1 MAVSYHRETSG
12 SRHSSRTQLEILLRA
27 SEASVNVVTV
37 GWVDS
42 SSFRLLTFT
51 LPSLI
56 TPPWLPHEE
65 WLLPHSESTLSWC
78 GCGWPPCTSPSWAG
92 NSDQSRSTVASC
104 QNDNSGVDVWQSQP
118 FRITPHD
125 FTGNPTK
132 ETCTFCWMYWPDMR
146 SAWTHWWPFIRES
159 NQRRGSPS
167 QEEEKGLF
175 LEAFLEKQH

>member
-42 SSFRLLTFT
+42 SSFCLLTFT

-56 TPPWLPHEE
+56 TPPWLPHGE
-65 WLLPHSESTLSWC
+65 WLLPYSESTPSRC
-78 GCGWPPCTSPSWAG
+78 GCGWPPCTLPNWAG
-92 NSDQSRSTVASC
+92 DSDQSRSTVASC

-118 FRITPHD
+118 FCIIPHD

-132 ETCTFCWMYWPDMR
+132 ETCTFCCTDLIWDQPGPIGGHL
-146 SAWTHWWPFIRES
+146 SE
-159 NQRRGSPS
+159 NQVRGEEAQAKRRRKVYFWKHS
-167 QEEEKGLF
+167 
-175 LEAFLEKQH
+175 